1 MKIVLLAIRSLMRFR
16 LYTVINIL
24 GLALSLTCVIIIS
37 RYVYSEAKTD
47 RCYTDYQNIYLSVQ
61 HWPKGDRTPRLMTM
75 DNVLKRRDF
84 VHLLDIPEVA
94 RKTSF
99 VSLFDVTVNLEGKNF
114 GAHVLAT
121 DTVFLQL
128 FDYPMVEGSRLH
140 ALSDP
145 KSAVITQ
152 SFARKL
158 FGSKSPIGKNLQY
171 NEHLLTIQGVVGEPA
186 TQSSLTF
193 DVLVSQKLQWRW
205 PPVNYYTAALLV
217 EGSSVEKI
225 NKQLKDAFNHPDYK
239 SFLYQ
244 LFPLKDLY
252 LNNTLDKGENMF
264 RQGNLSSLQI
274 LSIVGILILIVGV
287 LNFIHINS
295 VVILKRGRELGMKKV
310 FGASPRQL
318 FVQLFAENLALTAVA
333 LLVGWAL
340 IEITSGLQVNV
351 LRIPSVTPPGFGLA
365 VSLALLIGLPF
376 IITLYPFFRYCY
388 RRTITSLQGIQ
399 PKKNSLGGRP
409 VFLVAQYCITVCLI
423 VSALFFTR
431 QLDFMLNADT
441 GYRTK
446 DIIKAWFRRPSS
458 VMIYSEEDQALDAYN
473 NKRIDEAI
481 KSSPLFTSWCFGIS
495 PYEFTADIFNLVKAR
510 KAGGEWQDV
519 LFVKVKPEYFD
530 LYKIHLTGD
539 LPVANDEVIANVASA
554 SLITPNDDLGTIEIQ
569 KGGEVNA
576 YSVKGII
583 PDIQTVHLSRHNLPL
598 ILTVERTDE
607 YFYQGKCMAAIVP
620 GRRQEAIRFLKEL
633 HDELIGGEFEYS
645 FVEDEIQALYDKDKQ
660 VAFIYSVFA
669 LIAILISSLGLFG
682 LSLFD
687 IQQRY
692 KEIAIRK
699 VNGATTTIIAGML
712 LRKYYLLLGI
722 AFLIATPLSW
732 LAISKYM
739 ESYANKA
746 PLSWWIFA
754 IAFLI
759 TTCISL
765 FTLIWQIRKAARTNP
780 AEAIKTE

>member
-205 PPVNYYTAALLV
+205 PPINYYTAALLV

-225 NKQLKDAFNHPDYK
+225 NKQLKDAYNQPDYK

-252 LNNTLDKGENMF
+252 LNNTLNKGENMF

>member
-47 RCYTDYQNIYLSVQ
+47 RCYTDYQNIYLSVR
-61 HWPKGDRTPRLMTM
+61 HWPNGDRTPRLMTM
-75 DNVLKRRDF
+75 DNVLMKRDF

-99 VSLFDVTVNLEGKNF
+99 VSLFDVTVNSEGKNF

-205 PPVNYYTAALLV
+205 PPINYYTAALLV

-225 NKQLKDAFNHPDYK
+225 NKQLKDAFNHPDNK

-333 LLVGWAL
+333 LLVCWAL

-458 VMIYSEEDQALDAYN
+458 VMIYSEEDQKLDAYN

-495 PYEFTADIFNLVKAR
+495 PYEFTADLFNLVKAR

-539 LPVANDEVIANVASA
+539 LPVANDEVIANVTAG

-598 ILTVERTDE
+598 ILTVEQTDE

-645 FVEDEIQALYDKDKQ
+645 FVEDEIQTLYDKDKQ

-699 VNGATTTIIAGML
+699 VNGATTTIITSML

-759 TTCISL
+759 TACISL

>member
-47 RCYTDYQNIYLSVQ
+47 RCYTDYQNIYLSVR
-61 HWPKGDRTPRLMTM
+61 HWPNGDRTPRLMTM
-75 DNVLKRRDF
+75 DNVLMKRDF

-99 VSLFDVTVNLEGKNF
+99 VSLFDVTVNSEGKNF

-205 PPVNYYTAALLV
+205 PPINYYTAALLV

-225 NKQLKDAFNHPDYK
+225 NKQLKDAFNHPDNK

-458 VMIYSEEDQALDAYN
+458 VMIYSEEDQKLDAYN

-495 PYEFTADIFNLVKAR
+495 PYEFTADLFNLVKAR

-539 LPVANDEVIANVASA
+539 LPVANDEVIANVTAG

-598 ILTVERTDE
+598 ILTVEQTDE

-645 FVEDEIQALYDKDKQ
+645 FVEDEIQTLYDKDKQ

-699 VNGATTTIIAGML
+699 VNGATTTIITSML

-759 TTCISL
+759 TACISL

>member
-47 RCYTDYQNIYLSVQ
+47 RCYTDYQNIYLSVR
-61 HWPKGDRTPRLMTM
+61 HWPNGDRTPRLMTM
-75 DNVLKRRDF
+75 DNVLMKRDF

-99 VSLFDVTVNLEGKNF
+99 VSLFDVTVNSEGKNF

-205 PPVNYYTAALLV
+205 PPINYYTAALLV

-225 NKQLKDAFNHPDYK
+225 NKQLKDAFNHPDNK

-264 RQGNLSSLQI
+264 RQGNLSSLHI

-458 VMIYSEEDQALDAYN
+458 VMIYSEEDQKLDAYN

-519 LFVKVKPEYFD
+519 LFVKVKSEYFD

-539 LPVANDEVIANVASA
+539 LPVANDEVIANVAA
-554 SLITPNDDLGTIEIQ
+554 GSLITPNDDLGTIEIQ

-598 ILTVERTDE
+598 ILTVEQTDE

-645 FVEDEIQALYDKDKQ
+645 FVEDEIQTLYDKDKQ

-759 TTCISL
+759 TACISL

>member
-84 VHLLDIPEVA
+84 VHLLDIPEVV

-99 VSLFDVTVNLEGKNF
+99 VSLFDVTVNSEGKNF

-145 KSAVITQ
+145 KSAMITQ

-205 PPVNYYTAALLV
+205 PPINYYTAALLV

-225 NKQLKDAFNHPDYK
+225 NKQLKDAYNQPDYK

-252 LNNTLDKGENMF
+252 LNNTLNKGENMF

-351 LRIPSVTPPGFGLA
+351 LRIPSVTPPGFGLT

-495 PYEFTADIFNLVKAR
+495 PYEFTADLFNLVKAR

-645 FVEDEIQALYDKDKQ
+645 FVEDEIQTLYDKDKQ

-759 TTCISL
+759 TACISL

>member
-1 MKIVLLAIRSLMRFR
+1 MKIVLLAIRSFMRFR

-84 VHLLDIPEVA
+84 VHLLDIPEVV

-99 VSLFDVTVNLEGKNF
+99 VSLFDVTVNSEGKNF

-205 PPVNYYTAALLV
+205 PPINYYTAALLV

-225 NKQLKDAFNHPDYK
+225 NKQLKDAYNQPDYK

-252 LNNTLDKGENMF
+252 LNNTLNKGENMF

-495 PYEFTADIFNLVKAR
+495 PYEFTADLFNLVKAR
-510 KAGGEWQDV
+510 KAEGEWQDV

-539 LPVANDEVIANVASA
+539 LPVANDEVIANVAA
-554 SLITPNDDLGTIEIQ
+554 GSLITPNDDLGTIEIQ

-598 ILTVERTDE
+598 ILTVEQTDE

-645 FVEDEIQALYDKDKQ
+645 FVEDEIQTLYDKDKQ

-699 VNGATTTIIAGML
+699 VNGATTTIITGML

-759 TTCISL
+759 TACISL

>member
-47 RCYTDYQNIYLSVQ
+47 RCYTDYQNIYLSVR
-61 HWPKGDRTPRLMTM
+61 HWPNGDRTPRLMTM
-75 DNVLKRRDF
+75 DNVLMKRDF

-99 VSLFDVTVNLEGKNF
+99 VSLFDVTVNSEGKNF

-205 PPVNYYTAALLV
+205 PPINYYTAALLV

-225 NKQLKDAFNHPDYK
+225 NKQLKDAFNHPDNK

-351 LRIPSVTPPGFGLA
+351 LRIPSVTPPGFGLT

-495 PYEFTADIFNLVKAR
+495 PYEFTADLFNLVKAR

-530 LYKIHLTGD
+530 LYKIHLAGD
-539 LPVANDEVIANVASA
+539 LPVADDEVIANVTAG

-620 GRRQEAIRFLKEL
+620 ERRQEAIRFLKEL

-645 FVEDEIQALYDKDKQ
+645 FVEDEIQTLYDKDKQ

-759 TTCISL
+759 TACISL

>member
-47 RCYTDYQNIYLSVQ
+47 HCYTDYQNIYLSVR
-61 HWPKGDRTPRLMTM
+61 HWPNGDRTPRLMTM
-75 DNVLKRRDF
+75 DNVLMKRDF

-99 VSLFDVTVNLEGKNF
+99 VSLFDVTVNSEGKNF

-205 PPVNYYTAALLV
+205 PPINYYTAALLV

-225 NKQLKDAFNHPDYK
+225 NKQLKDAFNHPDNK

-244 LFPLKDLY
+244 LFSLKDLY

-318 FVQLFAENLALTAVA
+318 FIQLFAENLALTAVA

-458 VMIYSEEDQALDAYN
+458 VMIYSEEDQKLDAYN

-495 PYEFTADIFNLVKAR
+495 PYEFTADLFNLVKAR

-539 LPVANDEVIANVASA
+539 LPVANDEVIANVAA
-554 SLITPNDDLGTIEIQ
+554 GSLITPNDDLGTIEIQ

-598 ILTVERTDE
+598 ILTVEQTDE

-645 FVEDEIQALYDKDKQ
+645 FVEDEIQTLYDKDKQ

-759 TTCISL
+759 TACISL

>member
-84 VHLLDIPEVA
+84 VHLLDIPEVV

-99 VSLFDVTVNLEGKNF
+99 VSLFDVTVNSEGKNF

-205 PPVNYYTAALLV
+205 PPINYYTAALLV

-225 NKQLKDAFNHPDYK
+225 NKQLKDAYNQPDYK

-252 LNNTLDKGENMF
+252 LNNTLNKGENMF

-458 VMIYSEEDQALDAYN
+458 VMIYSEEDQKLDAYN

-495 PYEFTADIFNLVKAR
+495 PYEFTADLFNLVKAR

-539 LPVANDEVIANVASA
+539 LPVANDEVIANVTAG

-598 ILTVERTDE
+598 ILTVEQTDE

-645 FVEDEIQALYDKDKQ
+645 FVEDEIQTLYDKDKQ

-699 VNGATTTIIAGML
+699 VNGATTTIITSML

-759 TTCISL
+759 TACISL